1 MHTVL
6 KGERG
11 NVIYV
16 DNAAT
21 TRISDHALEKMLP
34 FLRESYGNASSLH
47 SIGARAKRA
56 IEEARRQTASA
67 IGAAP
72 TEIIFTSG
80 GSEANSWVMRGV
92 AEWFRG
98 ESVHIVTTSI
108 EHPSILNACQAL
120 EASGVGV
127 SYLPVSDQG
136 VVDVET
142 VASAICPNT
151 KLVSVML
158 ANNEV
163 GTLQPIADIGRRLQG
178 RDVFFHT
185 DAVQALGHIP
195 VDVSALH
202 VDFLTASAHKF
213 HGPKGCG
220 FLFSRSASPL
230 PQLVF
235 GGRQEHG
242 QRAGTENV
250 AGVVA
255 LGAALEESIAGM
267 GEARAKLISLAEAT
281 AHGLR
286 AAIPGV
292 EIQCE
297 AVSRLPGMLSVTFPH
312 VSGEAMLHLLDLW
325 GICVSTG
332 SACNSGKDKPS
343 HVLLALGITEEQAKS
358 SIRISYGRYNLEEDA
373 EKVVAGISRAFFKI
387 ADAR

>member
-1 MHTVL
+1 MHAVL

-11 NVIYV
+11 NMIYA

-21 TRISDHALEKMLP
+21 TRVSDHALEKMLP
-34 FLRESYGNASSLH
+34 FLRESYGNASSLY
-47 SIGARAKRA
+47 SIGSRAKRA

-67 IGAAP
+67 IGAEP
-72 TEIIFTSG
+72 SEIIFTSG
-80 GSEANSWVMRGV
+80 GSEANSWVLRGM
-92 AEWFRG
+92 AERFRG
-98 ESVHIVTTSI
+98 EAVHIVTTSI
-108 EHPSILNACQAL
+108 EHPSVLNACRAL
-120 EASGVGV
+120 EACGVSV
-127 SYLPVSDQG
+127 SYLPVSEQG
-136 VVDVET
+136 VVDVEA
-142 VASAICPNT
+142 VASAIRPST

-178 RDVFFHT
+178 RGVLFHT

-235 GGRQEHG
+235 GGGQEHG

-250 AGVVA
+250 AGVIA

-267 GEARAKLISLAEAT
+267 GETRAKLISLADAT

-292 EIQCE
+292 EMQCE
-297 AVSRLPGMLSVTFPH
+297 AVSRLPGMLAVTFPH

-332 SACNSGKDKPS
+332 SACNSGKGGPS
-343 HVLLALGITEEQAKS
+343 HVLLALGLTEEQAKS

-373 EKVVAGISRAFFKI
+373 ERVVAGIRRAYFKI
-387 ADAR
+387 ADAH

>member
-1 MHTVL
+1 M
-6 KGERG
+6 
-11 NVIYV
+11 IYA

-21 TRISDHALEKMLP
+21 TRMSDHALEQMLP
-34 FLRESYGNASSLH
+34 FLRESYGNASSLY
-47 SIGARAKRA
+47 SIGSRAKRA

-67 IGAAP
+67 IGAEP
-72 TEIIFTSG
+72 SEIIFTSG
-80 GSEANSWVMRGV
+80 GSEANSWVFRGI
-92 AEWFRG
+92 ADRFRG
-98 ESVHIVTTSI
+98 EAIHIVTTSI
-108 EHPSILNACQAL
+108 EHPSVLNACRAL
-120 EASGVGV
+120 EKRGVDV
-127 SYLPVSDQG
+127 SYLPVSNQG
-136 VVDVET
+136 VIDVEA
-142 VASAICPNT
+142 VASAIHPNT

-163 GTLQPIADIGRRLQG
+163 GTLQPIADIGHLLQG
-178 RDVFFHT
+178 RGVFFHT

-220 FLFSRSASPL
+220 FLFSRSVSSL

-235 GGRQEHG
+235 GGGQEHG

-250 AGVVA
+250 AGAVA
-255 LGAALEESIAGM
+255 LGAALEESITGM
-267 GEARAKLISLAEAT
+267 GEVRAKLVSLAEST
-281 AHGLR
+281 ARGLR
-286 AAIPGV
+286 EAIPGV

-297 AVSRLPGMLSVTFPH
+297 AVSRLPGMLAVTFPH

-332 SACNSGKDKPS
+332 SACNSGKDEPS
-343 HVLLALGITEEQAKS
+343 HVLLALGLAEERAKS

-373 EKVVAGISRAFFKI
+373 ERVVVGIRKAYSKI
-387 ADAR
+387 ANVH